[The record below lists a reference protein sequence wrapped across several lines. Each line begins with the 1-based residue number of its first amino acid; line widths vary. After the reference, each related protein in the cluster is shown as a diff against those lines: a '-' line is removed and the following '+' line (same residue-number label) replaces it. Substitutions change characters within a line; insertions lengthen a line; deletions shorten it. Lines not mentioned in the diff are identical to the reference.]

1 MRLIPAAGVCSG
13 EGRDATHLFYLLHNP
28 LVLALGVSL
37 LLHLL
42 LLAAPLQRAVQP
54 TKLMP
59 VLSLQL
65 QPALPVQTVSDNQP
79 PQRVPEQPA
88 TPAAENPTTETPAAP
103 AVPDKARETSAK
115 TEPQLTSP
123 PLLRLPAGNM
133 GEDWGVR
140 WDAEWDAHSE
150 PSGAQSLK
158 AVPFD
163 PRLRRQ
169 LDAVRSEQPEPQ
181 RDFIETGEAGSLA
194 PQQRRVGDHCFLYSE
209 KDALDEDSFD
219 VWSPVTCAQ

>member
-1 MRLIPAAGVCSG
+1 M
-13 EGRDATHLFYLLHNP
+13 FYLLHNP
-28 LVLALGVSL
+28 LILALGVSL

-42 LLAAPLQRAVQP
+42 LLAVPLQRAAKP
-54 TKLMP
+54 SELMP

-65 QPALPVQTVSDNQP
+65 QSALPVPTVPDNEP
-79 PQRVPEQPA
+79 LQRVPEQPA
-88 TPAAENPTTETPAAP
+88 TPAAENPAAENPATENPAAP
-103 AVPDKARETSAK
+103 APAVLNNAQETSESA
-115 TEPQLTSP
+115 ESLLISP
-123 PLLRLPAGNM
+123 PLLRLPAVNIDA
-133 GEDWGVR
+133 DWG
-140 WDAEWDAHSE
+140 AEWDAPSE
-150 PSGAQSLK
+150 PPGAQSLK

-169 LDAVRSEQPEPQ
+169 LDAVRSERPEPQ

-194 PQQRRVGDHCFLYSE
+194 PQPLRVGDHCFLYSE

>member
-1 MRLIPAAGVCSG
+1 M
-13 EGRDATHLFYLLHNP
+13 FYLLHNP
-28 LVLALGVSL
+28 LILALGVSL

-42 LLAAPLQRAVQP
+42 LLAAPLQRAAQP
-54 TKLMP
+54 TELMP

-65 QPALPVQTVSDNQP
+65 QSALPVPTVPDNEP
-79 PQRVPEQPA
+79 LQRVPEQPA
-88 TPAAENPTTETPAAP
+88 IPAAENPATENPAAP
-103 AVPDKARETSAK
+103 APAVLNNAQETSESA
-115 TEPQLTSP
+115 EPLFISP
-123 PLLRLPAGNM
+123 PLLRLPAVNIDA
-133 GEDWGVR
+133 DWG
-140 WDAEWDAHSE
+140 AEWDAPSE
-150 PSGAQSLK
+150 PPGAQSLK

-169 LDAVRSEQPEPQ
+169 LDAVRSERPEPQ

-194 PQQRRVGDHCFLYSE
+194 PQPLRVGDHCFLYSE

>member
-1 MRLIPAAGVCSG
+1 
-13 EGRDATHLFYLLHNP
+13 LFYLLHNP

-42 LLAAPLQRAVQP
+42 LLAAPLQRAAQP
-54 TKLMP
+54 TELMP

-65 QPALPVQTVSDNQP
+65 QSALPVPTVPDNEP
-79 PQRVPEQPA
+79 PQRVPEQLA
-88 TPAAENPTTETPAAP
+88 MPAAENPATENSAAP
-103 AVPDKARETSAK
+103 APAVLNNAQETSESA
-115 TEPQLTSP
+115 EPLLISP
-123 PLLRLPAGNM
+123 PLLRLPAVNM
-133 GEDWGVR
+133 
-140 WDAEWDAHSE
+140 DAEWDAPSE
-150 PSGAQSLK
+150 PPGAQSLK

-169 LDAVRSEQPEPQ
+169 LDAVRSERPEPQ

-194 PQQRRVGDHCFLYSE
+194 PQPLRVGDHCFLYSE

>member
-1 MRLIPAAGVCSG
+1 M
-13 EGRDATHLFYLLHNP
+13 FYLLHNP
-28 LVLALGVSL
+28 LILALGVSL

-42 LLAAPLQRAVQP
+42 LLAAPLQRAAQP
-54 TKLMP
+54 TELMP

-65 QPALPVQTVSDNQP
+65 QSALPVQTVPDNEP
-79 PQRVPEQPA
+79 PQREPEQLA
-88 TPAAENPTTETPAAP
+88 TPAAENPATENPAAP
-103 AVPDKARETSAK
+103 APAVLNNAQETSGSA
-115 TEPQLTSP
+115 EPLFTSP
-123 PLLRLPAGNM
+123 PLLRLPAVNIDA
-133 GEDWGVR
+133 DWG
-140 WDAEWDAHSE
+140 AEWDAPSE
-150 PSGAQSLK
+150 PPGAQSLK

-169 LDAVRSEQPEPQ
+169 LDAVRSERPEPQ

-194 PQQRRVGDHCFLYSE
+194 PQPLRVGDHCFLYSE

>member
-1 MRLIPAAGVCSG
+1 
-13 EGRDATHLFYLLHNP
+13 LFQLLHNP
-28 LVLALGVSL
+28 LLLAVAASL

-42 LLAAPLQRAVQP
+42 LLAVPMQQAAKPSELV
-54 TKLMP
+54 P

-65 QPALPVQTVSDNQP
+65 QSALPVQTVPDNEP

-88 TPAAENPTTETPAAP
+88 TPAAETPATENPAAP
-103 AVPDKARETSAK
+103 APAVLNNAQETSESA
-115 TEPQLTSP
+115 EPLFISP
-123 PLLRLPAGNM
+123 PLLRLPAVNIDA
-133 GEDWGVR
+133 DWG
-140 WDAEWDAHSE
+140 AEWDAPSE
-150 PSGAQSLK
+150 PPGAQLLK

-169 LDAVRSEQPEPQ
+169 LDAVRSERPEPQ

-194 PQQRRVGDHCFLYSE
+194 PQPLRVGDHCFLYSE

>member
-1 MRLIPAAGVCSG
+1 M
-13 EGRDATHLFYLLHNP
+13 FYLLHNP
-28 LVLALGVSL
+28 LILALGVSL

-65 QPALPVQTVSDNQP
+65 RSALPVPTVPDNEPLQH
-79 PQRVPEQPA
+79 VPEQPA
-88 TPAAENPTTETPAAP
+88 TPAAENPATENPATENSVAPAP
-103 AVPDKARETSAK
+103 AVLNNAQETSESA
-115 TEPQLTSP
+115 EPLFISP

-133 GEDWGVR
+133 DADWG
-140 WDAEWDAHSE
+140 AE
-150 PSGAQSLK
+150 LK
-158 AVPFD
+158 TVPFD
-163 PRLRRQ
+163 PRLRHQ
-169 LDAVRSEQPEPQ
+169 LDAVRSERPEPQ

>member
-1 MRLIPAAGVCSG
+1 
-13 EGRDATHLFYLLHNP
+13 LFQLLHNP
-28 LVLALGVSL
+28 LILALGVSL

-42 LLAAPLQRAVQP
+42 LLAAPLQRAAQP
-54 TKLMP
+54 TELMP

-65 QPALPVQTVSDNQP
+65 QSALPVPTIPDNEP
-79 PQRVPEQPA
+79 SQRVPEQPA
-88 TPAAENPTTETPAAP
+88 TPAAESPATENPAAP
-103 AVPDKARETSAK
+103 APAVLNNAQETSESA
-115 TEPQLTSP
+115 ESLLISP
-123 PLLRLPAGNM
+123 PLLHLLAADM
-133 GEDWGVR
+133 DADWGV
-140 WDAEWDAHSE
+140 EWDAPSE
-150 PSGAQSLK
+150 PPGAQSLK

-169 LDAVRSEQPEPQ
+169 LDAVRSERPEPQ

-194 PQQRRVGDHCFLYSE
+194 PQPLRVGDHCFLYSE

>member
-1 MRLIPAAGVCSG
+1 M
-13 EGRDATHLFYLLHNP
+13 FYLLHNP

-88 TPAAENPTTETPAAP
+88 TPAAETPATENSVAPAP
-103 AVPDKARETSAK
+103 AVLNNAQETSESA
-115 TEPQLTSP
+115 EPLFTSP

-133 GEDWGVR
+133 DADWG
-140 WDAEWDAHSE
+140 AE
-150 PSGAQSLK
+150 LK
-158 AVPFD
+158 TVPFD

-169 LDAVRSEQPEPQ
+169 LDAVRSERPEPQ